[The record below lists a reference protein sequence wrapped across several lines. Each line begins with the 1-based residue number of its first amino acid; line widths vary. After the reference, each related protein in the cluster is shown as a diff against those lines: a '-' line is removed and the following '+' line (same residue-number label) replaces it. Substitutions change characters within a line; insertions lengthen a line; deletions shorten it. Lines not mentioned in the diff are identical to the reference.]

1 MKISTT
7 NIFVGPNV
15 YANFPVIR
23 YELNLGV
30 LENWPSMKLGE
41 EYITSLLNA
50 IPSLQSHGCSYGE
63 DGGFIRRMKEGD
75 GTWMGHIWEHVS
87 IELQNLAGSDV
98 TFGKTRSL
106 PEKASYW
113 VVYEY
118 KQRDVG
124 LEAGILANNLLMSLL
139 PESIQNELLVKI
151 EPDFNFEEEL
161 ESFVRMAQRKEFGP
175 STGSLIKAAEE
186 RDIPWLRLNQYSLV
200 QLGHGKYQQRIQAT
214 ITSETKHISV
224 ELSCDKEDTHN
235 LLNDLGLPVPQQMMV
250 YGKDQAVKAA
260 KRMGYP
266 VVLKPL
272 NANHG
277 RGVSINL
284 NSEDEVERAF
294 EHAKEHGTSRAVLVE
309 SFVTGYDHRMLV
321 VNDELVAVAKRVPGH
336 IKGDGELTINQ
347 LVDQVN
353 EDPQRGIGHE
363 KMLTRLEL
371 DTQALRL
378 IEKSG
383 YTPDSI
389 LDKDLLFYLRST
401 ANLSTGGT
409 AIDVTDI
416 VHPDNRDM
424 AVRAIKAIGL
434 DVGGVDFLTDD
445 ISKSYKDIG
454 GAIVEC
460 NAAPGFR
467 MHVAPSEGKPRDVA
481 GKVMDML
488 FPAGQR
494 SRIPVAAITGTNGK
508 TTTSRM
514 LANIAKVAGYTT
526 GMTSTDGVYIDG
538 SLSVKGD
545 MTGPTSAQ
553 IVLRDPSVDFAVLET
568 ARGGIVKRGLGYHES
583 DVSCCINVTAD
594 HLGSRGVDTVQQLA
608 QVKRI
613 VVEVA
618 KDTVVL
624 NADDKYCLE
633 MADHCKAKHICYVT
647 MNSGHGLVREHI
659 RNGGKAAVLEKG
671 INGDMITFYDNGA
684 HIPVLWTHL
693 IPATLEGKALHNV
706 QNAMFAAAMA
716 YAFDI
721 SLEHINQGLRTF
733 ANSFYQAPGR
743 MNVFDEHP
751 FKVILDYAHNPA
763 AIKAITDLAMRLD
776 VKGKRRIVLAMPGDR
791 RDEDIIEAA
800 KISAKG
806 FDEFICKADDDRRTR
821 GFDEVPKMLEQ
832 TLLASGVDADKIC
845 IIPNEADAIEHALS
859 VSESGDL
866 VIVLGDNITR
876 SWKQIVHFG
885 ENNQKRDITEK
896 PSSDYAEKL
905 FEPIEYAF
913 QLEEGQTLVKDER
926 GVRIVVEQD
935 EEGD

>member
-23 YELNLGV
+23 YELNLGI
-30 LENWPSMKLGE
+30 LEYWPSMKLGE
-41 EYITSLLNA
+41 AFISALLEA

-63 DGGFIRRMKEGD
+63 EGGFIRRLREDD
-75 GTWMGHIWEHVS
+75 GTWMGHIWEHVA

-98 TFGKTRSL
+98 SFGKTRSL
-106 PEKASYW
+106 LEAGNYW

-118 KQRDVG
+118 KQKDVG
-124 LEAGILANNLLMSLL
+124 LEAGNLANNLLMSLL
-139 PESIQNELLVKI
+139 PESLQNELIVPI
-151 EPDFNFEEEL
+151 EPDFNFAEEL

-175 STGSLIKAAEE
+175 STASLIKAAEE

-200 QLGHGKYQQRIQAT
+200 QLGHGKYQKRIQAT

-235 LLNDLGLPVPQQMMV
+235 LLNDLGLPVPQQTMI
-250 YGKDQAVKAA
+250 YSKGQAVKAA

-284 NSEDEVERAF
+284 NSETEVERGF
-294 EHAKEHGTSRAVLVE
+294 DHAKDHGTSRAVLVE
-309 SFVTGYDHRMLV
+309 SFVTGFDHRMLV
-321 VNDELVAVAKRVPGH
+321 VNNELVAVAKRVPGH
-336 IKGDGELTINQ
+336 IKGDGELTISE
-347 LVDQVN
+347 LIEQVN

-389 LDKDLLFYLRST
+389 LENDQLFYLRST

-467 MHVAPSEGKPRDVA
+467 MHVAPSEGKPRDVS

-545 MTGPTSAQ
+545 MTGPKSAQ

-608 QVKRI
+608 EVKRI

-618 KDTVVL
+618 KNTVVL

-633 MADHCKAKHICYVT
+633 MADHCKAKYICYVT
-647 MNSGHGLVREHI
+647 MDPGHGLVREHI

-733 ANSFYQAPGR
+733 ASSFYQAPGR

-763 AIKAITDLAMRLD
+763 AIQAITDLAMRLD

-821 GFDEVPKMLEQ
+821 GFDEVPKMLEN
-832 TLLASGVDADKIC
+832 TLLASGIAPDKIN
-845 IIPNEADAIEHALS
+845 IIPSEADAVEYALS
-859 VSESGDL
+859 ISEPDDL

-876 SWKQIVHFG
+876 CWKQIVHFG
-885 ENNQKRDITEK
+885 ESGQEGDITKK
-896 PSSDYAEKL
+896 PSSEYVEKL
-905 FEPIEYAF
+905 FEPVEYAF
-913 QLEEGQTLVKDER
+913 QLEQGQTLVKDER

-935 EEGD
+935 EDSD